1 MGLKVS
7 VTRNAPRARV
17 SLVGSLDQGTTRVLR
32 LRAQSLL
39 ATGHRHLLL
48 DLRELTDVDD
58 AGVATVAYV
67 RRIFAIA
74 GGTTLLLGVDLDLE
88 VRLLAAESPTLAPG
102 AA

>member
-17 SLVGSLDQGTTRVLR
+17 ILVGSLDQGTARVLR
-32 LRAQSLL
+32 LRSQSLL
-39 ATGHRHLLL
+39 VTGHRHLLL

-58 AGVATVAYV
+58 VGVATVAYV
-67 RRIFAIA
+67 RRIYAIA
-74 GGTTLLLGVDLDLE
+74 GGTTLLLGLDFDLE
-88 VRLLAAESPTLAPG
+88 VRLMAVEAATLAPG